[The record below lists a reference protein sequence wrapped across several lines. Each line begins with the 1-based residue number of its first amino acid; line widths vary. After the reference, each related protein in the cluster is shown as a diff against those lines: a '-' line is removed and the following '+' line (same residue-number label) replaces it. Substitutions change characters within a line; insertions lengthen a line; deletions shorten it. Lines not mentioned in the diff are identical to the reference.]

1 MTERERLRGLMA
13 AIASV
18 TVFGLSIGEG
28 APLMSLLLEARG
40 TDAMLNGLN
49 AASAF
54 IGVLVGPLL
63 APRWVRW
70 VGLRNLLLTCFALDI
85 LVFMLV
91 KVFAG
96 LGAWFVLR
104 IMLGVIGSTIFTASE
119 ASINLLAGDARRGRI
134 IGIYAAALSAGFAL
148 GPLLLAVT
156 GITGWAPFIANAA
169 ITACAMLPLFGLGE
183 LRRELGRRGVGL
195 VGVVRRA
202 PLIVCAVG
210 LFGLY
215 EAAMLTLLPIWGVR
229 RGLGAGAAAAT
240 VSVVY
245 VGAIV
250 LQVPIGWLS
259 DHLQRPAVLQLC
271 GFAGLAGALLLIV
284 ATASGTVLYALL
296 FVWGGVASGIY
307 PLALGMAGD
316 RFRGNELVT
325 ANAAMIMAYGLG
337 ALLGPPLGGMA
348 MDVWNPQGLPGALA
362 VLFACFLLATITFR
376 RTNPKA
382 AAATP
387 PP

>member
-1 MTERERLRGLMA
+1 MTERERRRGLVA

-40 TDAMLNGLN
+40 TDATLNGFN

-54 IGVLVGPLL
+54 LGVLVGPLL

-70 VGLRNLLLTCFALDI
+70 VGLRNLLLACFALDI

-104 IMLGVIGSTIFTASE
+104 IMLGLIGSTIFTASE

-148 GPLLLAVT
+148 GPLLLAMT
-156 GITGWAPFIANAA
+156 GIAGWAPFIANGA
-169 ITACAMLPLFGLGE
+169 ITACAMLPLLGLGD
-183 LRRELGRRGVGL
+183 LGRELGRRGVRL
-195 VGVVRRA
+195 IGVVWRA

-229 RGLGAGAAAAT
+229 RGLDAGAAAAT

-250 LQVPIGWLS
+250 LQIPIGWLS
-259 DHLQRPAVLQLC
+259 DHLPRPVVLRLC
-271 GFAGLAGALLLIV
+271 GFVGLAGAVLLV
-284 ATASGTVLYALL
+284 AATTSGAVLYALL

-316 RFRGNELVT
+316 RFRGHELVT

-337 ALLGPPLGGMA
+337 ALLGPPLGGAA
-348 MDVWNPQGLPGALA
+348 MDAWNPQGLPGALA
-362 VLFACFLLATITFR
+362 LLFACFLLATITFG
-376 RTNPKA
+376 RTGRKT
-382 AAATP
+382 AAATRLP
-387 PP
+387 